1 MEHGKDN
8 STLAHEVLTRLFD
21 ELERGRRELERELAR
36 MKSSLSWKLTKPLR
50 MLRRALLHRGRPGAG
65 RSIAFDRA
73 GLERIAGYTNFS
85 GEGKRRIVVYTA
97 LFGDYDELLPVE
109 TPDSNADYVCFSDR
123 ERETCGVWQIV
134 PSPFYHPDPVR
145 MARYVKLHPFDLFPD
160 YEWALWVDG
169 NLCFKESV
177 TDCVRRVESAGSQVA
192 MIPHKYRDCVYEEAL
207 ECLRCGKVFA
217 GDVVRQV
224 LAYLSEG
231 IPGHGGMYETN
242 CMVMSLKDPDLE
254 DAFSLW
260 WQQVER
266 YSCRD
271 QIALGHVLHAR
282 SLRIFE
288 LLPKG
293 VSAYESPDFDFY
305 HHDEM
310 KSLSINNAITVLG
323 TRCSPS
329 DPQSFS
335 VVREERLTRVAH
347 IRTDIIVCVHN
358 ALEDVQR
365 CLASLRDTMTAQERI
380 IIVNDCSDE
389 ETSSFLRSFSQETD
403 RVMLLENRENLGYT
417 KSANRGLGAATGD
430 FHILLNSDTIVAP
443 QWVAK
448 LAELAFRS
456 RDIGIVGPLSNA
468 AGLQSVPGIKHSE
481 TNTAINKLPRGW
493 TVERMDRACEELS
506 GSRFFPIVPLV
517 HGFCYGIKRDVIERI
532 GCFDE
537 DVFQR
542 FYGEENDYSFR
553 ALRAGFRLAIATHT
567 FVFHRKS
574 ASISR
579 EDRLWHMEITDRK
592 LREIYGTEY
601 VNAAIK
607 QLKRNPLLERMR
619 REIAEFF

>member
-1 MEHGKDN
+1 M
-8 STLAHEVLTRLFD
+8 V
-21 ELERGRRELERELAR
+21 
-36 MKSSLSWKLTKPLR
+36 
-50 MLRRALLHRGRPGAG
+50 RRALLHRGRREAG
-65 RSIAFDRA
+65 PTIAFDRA
-73 GLERIAGYTNFS
+73 GLERIAGYTNFF

-109 TPDSNADYVCFSDR
+109 TPDSNADYVCFSDM
-123 ERETCGVWQIV
+123 ERETCGVWKIV

-160 YEWALWVDG
+160 YEWAMWVDG
-169 NLCFKESV
+169 NLSFKESV
-177 TDCVRRVESAGSQVA
+177 SDCVRSVEATGSQVA
-192 MIPHKYRDCVYEEAL
+192 MIPHKYRDCVYGEAL
-207 ECLRCGKVFA
+207 ECLRCGKGFA

-224 LAYLSEG
+224 LTYLSEG

-242 CMVMSLKDPDLE
+242 CMIMNLKNSDLE
-254 DAFSLW
+254 DSFSLW

-282 SLRIFE
+282 SLRIFN
-288 LLPKG
+288 LLPRG
-293 VSAYESPDFDFY
+293 ISACESPCFDFY
-305 HHDEM
+305 HHEEM
-310 KSLSINNAITVLG
+310 KRLSINDAITALG
-323 TRCSPS
+323 ARCSPS
-329 DPQSFS
+329 DPLSFS
-335 VVREERLTRVAH
+335 AVREERLASVAN

-358 ALEDVQR
+358 ALEDVQQ
-365 CLASLRDTMTAQERI
+365 CLASVRDTMTAQERI
-380 IIVNDCSDE
+380 IIVNDCSNE
-389 ETSSFLRSFSQETD
+389 EMSTYLRSFSRETD
-403 RVMLLENRENLGYT
+403 RTILLENRENLGYT
-417 KSANRGLGAATGD
+417 KSANRGLGAAKGD

-468 AGLQSVPGIKHSE
+468 AGLQSVPGIKSSE
-481 TNTAINKLPRGW
+481 TNTAINELPRGW

-506 GSRFFPIVPLV
+506 CSRFFPIVPLV
-517 HGFCYGIKRDVIERI
+517 HGFCYGIKRDVIEKI

-537 DVFQR
+537 DNFQR

-574 ASISR
+574 ASISI
-579 EDRLWHMEITDRK
+579 EDRLRHMEITGRK
-592 LREIYGTEY
+592 LSELYGTEY
-601 VNAAIK
+601 VEAAVM
-607 QLKRNPLLERMR
+607 QLKMHPILERMR
-619 REIAEFF
+619 RGISEFF